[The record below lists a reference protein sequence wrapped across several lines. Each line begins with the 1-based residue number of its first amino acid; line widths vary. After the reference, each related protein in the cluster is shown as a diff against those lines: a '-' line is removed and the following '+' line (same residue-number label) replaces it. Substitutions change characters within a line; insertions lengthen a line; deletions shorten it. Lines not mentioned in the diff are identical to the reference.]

1 VQPTGKGRN
10 VNQTNPDPSAKPYH
24 ERWPE
29 ILIYPMQPGALST
42 VVAVAVAHLVALLPA
57 GFIIDLFV
65 WAAFFKYAFEVL
77 RWSANGRDTAPEIS
91 FTVSD
96 STARYAMLL
105 LVLAEV
111 LIFLLTFYYGGWA
124 GISLG
129 LALTLAMPAMV
140 MILAIDEDF
149 ARALNPL
156 AWIAL
161 AIRLGHTYFVLVA
174 VFVAAVFVQSVVAAA
189 LATVLPGFVVTLL
202 VFCVANYLM
211 IANFHLIGWVIHEH
225 ADELGYTGH
234 IELQAAPPP
243 DAGPDERIIDSARR
257 RAAGDDVE
265 GAIALLRDEI
275 AVRPDA
281 LALHEEYRHW
291 LRQTDAQ
298 SELLINSRHY
308 IRALMAH
315 NQDHSALEIARD
327 AYTLDA
333 GFSLDKAEDVTRL
346 GAAAAAAG
354 QSQLALDI
362 LGGFHKRFR
371 NHADIA
377 RNYLLAAKI
386 MAERVNKEMQA
397 RALLQQIKIVL
408 PNDPLI
414 PDVDAYLAFL
424 DKLAATP
431 AKPGQAPTVP

>member
-1 VQPTGKGRN
+1 MT
-10 VNQTNPDPSAKPYH
+10 TPSPANERPRPYH

-29 ILIYPMQPGALST
+29 ILVYPMQAGALST
-42 VVAVAVAHLVALLPA
+42 VVAIAVAHLVTLIPLGFVLDLL
-57 GFIIDLFV
+57 V

-96 STARYAMLL
+96 ATARYAMLL

-111 LIFLLTFYYGGWA
+111 AIVLLNYTYEGHVGTWVGVALTF
-124 GISLG
+124 
-129 LALTLAMPAMV
+129 ALPAIV

-149 ARALNPL
+149 FRAINPI

-161 AIRLGHTYFVLVA
+161 AIRLRGTYLVLVG
-174 VFVAAVFVQSVVAAA
+174 VFIAAVFVQSVIAAA
-189 LATVLPGFVVTLL
+189 LASVLPNIVTLL
-202 VFCVANYLM
+202 LVYCVVNYLM

-225 ADELGYTGH
+225 TDELGYTGH
-234 IELQAAPPP
+234 IELQDAPPQEEGP
-243 DAGPDERIIDSARR
+243 DARIIDSARR
-257 RAAGDDVE
+257 RAAADDVE

-291 LRQTDAQ
+291 LQQADVQ
-298 SELLINSRHY
+298 IELERNTRHY
-308 IRALMAH
+308 IAALLAH
-315 NQDHSALEIARD
+315 GKDHAAMDVAREAFARD
-327 AYTLDA
+327 P
-333 GFSLDKAEDVTRL
+333 GFALDKPDDVTRL

-354 QSQLALDI
+354 QSQLALNL

-386 MAERVNKEMQA
+386 MAERMNREMQA
-397 RALLQQIKIVL
+397 RALLQQIKVVL
-408 PNDPLI
+408 PDDPLI
-414 PDVDAYLAFL
+414 PDVDAYLEFL
-424 DKLAATP
+424 DRLAATP
-431 AKPGQAPTVP
+431 PKPPAAN

>member
-1 VQPTGKGRN
+1 
-10 VNQTNPDPSAKPYH
+10 VNEPQTQTSARPYH

-29 ILIYPMQPGALST
+29 ILRYPLHAAALST
-42 VVAVAVAHLVALLPA
+42 IIAIAVAHSVVLLLLVVGPLL
-57 GFIIDLFV
+57 DLLV

-77 RWSANGRDTAPEIS
+77 RWSANGRDQPPEIS
-91 FTVSD
+91 LTVGD
-96 STARYAMLL
+96 AIGRYAVMLL
-105 LVLAEV
+105 ILIELAVVLAAISFGTAGAM
-111 LIFLLTFYYGGWA
+111 LFGLLVATV
-124 GISLG
+124 
-129 LALTLAMPAMV
+129 MPAMV
-140 MILAIDEDF
+140 MILAIDEDLV
-149 ARALNPL
+149 RALNPL

-161 AIRLGHTYFVLVA
+161 MIRLGATYFVLVG
-174 VFVAAVFVQSVVAAA
+174 VFIAALFVQSVLAGLLRIA
-189 LATVLPGFVVTLL
+189 LPAIIVDALIYFGV
-202 VFCVANYLM
+202 NYLM
-211 IANFHLIGWVIHEH
+211 VANFHLIGWVIHEH

-243 DAGPDERIIDSARR
+243 DAGPDERIIASARR

-281 LALHEEYRHW
+281 FALHEEYRHW

-308 IRALMAH
+308 IRALLAH
-315 NQDHSALEIARD
+315 NQDHTALEIARD
-327 AYTLDA
+327 AYAHDP

-397 RALLQQIKIVL
+397 RALLHQIKIVL

-431 AKPGQAPTVP
+431 AKPGQQPDVS

>member
-1 VQPTGKGRN
+1 MNQPEPNESVR
-10 VNQTNPDPSAKPYH
+10 PYR

-29 ILIYPMQPGALST
+29 ILIYPMQAGALST
-42 VVAVAVAHLVALLPA
+42 VVAIAIAHLVALLPA

-77 RWSANGRDTAPEIS
+77 RWSANGRAAAPEIS

-96 STARYAMLL
+96 STGRYAMLL
-105 LVLAEV
+105 LVLSEV
-111 LIFLLTFYYGGWA
+111 LIFLFAFYWGGWA
-124 GISLG
+124 GIVLG

-149 ARALNPL
+149 IRALNPF

-161 AIRLGHTYFVLVA
+161 AIRLGRTYFVLVG
-174 VFVAAVFVQSVVAAA
+174 VFVAAVFVQSIVSAA
-189 LATVLPGFVVTLL
+189 LATALPGFIVTLL

-281 LALHEEYRHW
+281 VALHEEYRHW

-298 SELLINSRHY
+298 ADLLTNSRHY
-308 IRALMAH
+308 I
-315 NQDHSALEIARD
+315 SALLVHHKDHAAFEVARD
-327 AYTLDA
+327 AYALDP
-333 GFSLDKAEDVTRL
+333 GFGLDKPEDVTRL

-386 MAERVNKEMQA
+386 MAERMNREMQA

-414 PDVDAYLAFL
+414 PDVDAYLTFL

-431 AKPGQAPTVP
+431 AKPGQQPHVP

>member
-1 VQPTGKGRN
+1 MTTLPT
-10 VNQTNPDPSAKPYH
+10 PDEKTPRPYQ
-24 ERWPE
+24 ERWPVV
-29 ILIYPMQPGALST
+29 LIYPMQPGALST
-42 VVAVAVAHLVALLPA
+42 VLAVAVAHLIVLLPG

-77 RWSANGRDTAPEIS
+77 RWSANGRETAPEIS

-96 STARYAMLL
+96 AAARYAMLL

-111 LIFLLTFYYGGWA
+111 FVILLTSYFGGWA
-124 GISLG
+124 GMTLG
-129 LALTLAMPAMV
+129 LVLTCAMPAMV

-149 ARALNPL
+149 ARALNPF

-161 AIRLGHTYFVLVA
+161 AIRLRGTYFVLVA
-174 VFVAAVFVQSVVAAA
+174 VFVAAVFVQSVVAAT
-189 LATVLPGFVVTLL
+189 LVNVLPGFIVTLL
-202 VFCVANYLM
+202 VYCTANYMM

-234 IELQAAPPP
+234 IELQERPPA
-243 DAGPDERIIDSARR
+243 DAGPDARIIDSARR
-257 RAAGDDVE
+257 RAAGADVD

-281 LALHEEYRHW
+281 IALHEEYHHW
-291 LRQTDAQ
+291 LQQADAQ
-298 SELLINSRHY
+298 SDLLANSRHY
-308 IRALMAH
+308 IKALLAH
-315 NQDHSALEIARD
+315 GKDHAALDVARD
-327 AYTLDA
+327 AYALDP
-333 GFSLDKAEDVTRL
+333 GFALDNAEDVSRL

-354 QSQLALDI
+354 QSQLALNL

-377 RNYLLAAKI
+377 GNYLLAAKI
-386 MAERVNKEMQA
+386 MAERMNKEMQA
-397 RALLQQIKIVL
+397 RALLQQIKVVL

-414 PDVDAYLAFL
+414 PEVDAYLAFL

-431 AKPGQAPTVP
+431 AKPPPQPPSP

>member
-1 VQPTGKGRN
+1 MTDLSPAN
-10 VNQTNPDPSAKPYH
+10 ENPRPYH

-42 VVAVAVAHLVALLPA
+42 VVAIAFAHLVALIPL
-57 GFIIDLFV
+57 GFILDLLV
-65 WAAFFKYAFEVL
+65 WAAFFKYAFEAL
-77 RWSANGRDTAPEIS
+77 RWSANGRETAPEIS

-111 LIFLLTFYYGGWA
+111 AIILLNYTYEGNAGTYVGIALTF
-124 GISLG
+124 
-129 LALTLAMPAMV
+129 ALPAIV

-149 ARALNPL
+149 FRAINPI

-161 AIRLGHTYFVLVA
+161 AIRLRGTYLVLVG
-174 VFVAAVFVQSVVAAA
+174 VFVAAVFVQSVIAAA
-189 LATVLPGFVVTLL
+189 LASVLPSVLTLL
-202 VFCVANYLM
+202 LVYCVVNYLM
-211 IANFHLIGWVIHEH
+211 IANFHLIGWVIFEH

-234 IELQAAPPP
+234 IELQDIPPQEEGP
-243 DAGPDERIIDSARR
+243 DARIIDSARR
-257 RAAGDDVE
+257 RAASDDAE

-291 LRQTDAQ
+291 LGQADAQ
-298 SELLINSRHY
+298 TELQRNTRHY
-308 IRALMAH
+308 I
-315 NQDHSALEIARD
+315 SALLAHGKDHAALDVARD
-327 AYTLDA
+327 AFALDP
-333 GFSLDKAEDVTRL
+333 GFALDKPEDVTRL

-354 QSQLALDI
+354 QSQLALSL

-414 PDVDAYLAFL
+414 PEVDAYLEFL
-424 DKLAATP
+424 DRLATTP
-431 AKPGQAPTVP
+431 AKPPAAG

>member
-1 VQPTGKGRN
+1 
-10 VNQTNPDPSAKPYH
+10 VNQPEPNESVRPYR

-29 ILIYPMQPGALST
+29 ILIYPMQAGALST
-42 VVAVAVAHLVALLPA
+42 VVAIAIAHLVALLPA

-77 RWSANGRDTAPEIS
+77 RWSANGRAAAPEIS

-96 STARYAMLL
+96 STGRYAMLL
-105 LVLAEV
+105 LVLSEV
-111 LIFLLTFYYGGWA
+111 LIFLFAFYWGGWA
-124 GISLG
+124 GIVLG

-149 ARALNPL
+149 IRALNPF

-161 AIRLGHTYFVLVA
+161 AIRLGRTYFVLVG
-174 VFVAAVFVQSVVAAA
+174 VFVAAVFVQSIVSAA
-189 LATVLPGFVVTLL
+189 LATALPGFIVTLL

-281 LALHEEYRHW
+281 VALHEEYRHW

-298 SELLINSRHY
+298 ADLLTNSRHY
-308 IRALMAH
+308 I
-315 NQDHSALEIARD
+315 SALLVHHKDHAAFEVARD
-327 AYTLDA
+327 AYALDP
-333 GFSLDKAEDVTRL
+333 GFGLDKPEDVTRL

-386 MAERVNKEMQA
+386 MAERMNREMQA

-414 PDVDAYLAFL
+414 PDVDAYLTFL

-431 AKPGQAPTVP
+431 AKPGQQPHVP